1 MPRSIGLT
9 GLLVGLCFSVTVS
22 AQADP
27 VTYWHNIA
35 TNAVNTGRPGPP
47 GLLDMAVVQ
56 TAVHDA
62 VQVIEG
68 RFQPYHYSDP
78 SKLGRGTTTAA
89 VAAAT
94 RRALVLLYGAQPI
107 VEAEYAA
114 YVAANVE
121 PGDEGLAIGEAAA
134 QALYDD
140 HYRPATILQPF
151 TGNSE
156 PGQWRSAVPMAFL
169 YLASSTP
176 FGLNRVDQFRPP
188 PPPPLASMRYVRDYD
203 EVKKVGEFSAHPNVN
218 TDAARF
224 WSGNF
229 PFQWNEAARQVADNN
244 PSLTLGDRARLLAL
258 ANLAASDALMA
269 VWDSKLFYNFWR
281 PSTAIHFGDDDGNAR
296 TEGKA
301 GWQNLFGTM
310 PPNPTN
316 PPYPDYVSGA
326 NGLTGA
332 FTGLLREFFRTDTMS
347 FSVKNPTTPLVI
359 DRERSYTSFSQA
371 AEEVVEARILLGIHF
386 RFADE
391 EARRLGERVAHWTI
405 QQLLRPVP
413 GSQN

>member
-1 MPRSIGLT
+1 MPRSLRLAGLV
-9 GLLVGLCFSVTVS
+9 VGLSFSLAVS

-35 TNAVNTGRPGPP
+35 TNTVNTGRPGPP
-47 GLLDMAVVQ
+47 GLLDMAIVQ
-56 TAVHDA
+56 AAVHDA

-68 RFQPYHYSDP
+68 RFRPYHYSDP
-78 SKLGRGTTTAA
+78 SKLGQGTTTAA

-94 RRALVLLYGAQPI
+94 RRVLVLLYGPLPV
-107 VEAEYAA
+107 VEAQYAS

-121 PGDEGLAIGEAAA
+121 AGDEGLAIGDAAA
-134 QALYDD
+134 LALHTD
-140 HYRPATILQPF
+140 HYRPGTVLPAF
-151 TGNSE
+151 RGNDAI
-156 PGQWRSAVPMAFL
+156 GQWRSVEPAPAMAFL

-188 PPPPLASMRYVRDYD
+188 PPPPLTSMQYVRDYN
-203 EVKKVGEFSAHPNVN
+203 EVKALGEFSAHDNAN
-218 TDAARF
+218 TDVARF

-229 PFQWNEAARQVADNN
+229 PFQWNEAARQIADSNEL
-244 PSLTLGDRARLLAL
+244 LTLGDRARLLAL
-258 ANLAASDALMA
+258 VNLAASDALMA
-269 VWDSKLFYNFWR
+269 VWDSKVFYNFWR
-281 PSTAIHFGDDDGNAR
+281 PSTAIHVGFDDGNPR
-296 TEGKA
+296 TDGKP
-301 GWQNLFGTM
+301 GWVSLLG
-310 PPNPTN
+310 N

-332 FTGLLREFFRTDTMS
+332 FTGLLRQFFQTDTMS

-359 DRERSYTSFSQA
+359 DREREYKSFSQA

-405 QQLLRPVP
+405 QHLLRPMP
-413 GSQN
+413 GGQH